1 MDLVPGNTQSPA
13 PNTFQST
20 VRPAWG
26 CTKVGRMPDFKVCI
40 FHCAAHMCHRCTCA
54 NFFTNFPT
62 FSSLLA
68 SQIKF
73 TCPAI
78 GQRKSPTFS
87 PGIFRCIRIISR
99 DLGWYWW
106 RRPSNLE
113 PASRGKNCHE
123 TQLGPASWRTV
134 WLYNSLASITVRPIL
149 RSNWFVVHGAC
160 ISMSSAFKQHPSEF
174 RTRRI
179 KATFI
184 QPASPD
190 VTTHRHAQVLAPTLA
205 NRARG

>member
-26 CTKVGRMPDFKVCI
+26 CTKVGRMPDFNVCI
-40 FHCAAHMCHRCTCA
+40 LHCAAHMCHWCTCA

-78 GQRKSPTFS
+78 GQRKTSYFLARHIPVHSYYFE
-87 PGIFRCIRIISR
+87 RSR
-99 DLGWYWW
+99 L
-106 RRPSNLE
+106 
-113 PASRGKNCHE
+113 
-123 TQLGPASWRTV
+123 
-134 WLYNSLASITVRPIL
+134 IL
-149 RSNWFVVHGAC
+149 MAPPE
-160 ISMSSAFKQHPSEF
+160 QP
-174 RTRRI
+174 RTRFSWKKLPRNS
-179 KATFI
+179 T
-184 QPASPD
+184 
-190 VTTHRHAQVLAPTLA
+190 
-205 NRARG
+205 RAGIMGDCMTV